1 MGETA
6 LVLLVLA
13 AALLLFASELIRL
26 DVAGLGIMLSLVALG
41 LLRPEQAFAGFAN
54 PALLTVAAMFV
65 ISAGLNRTGAVA
77 FVATRIIHHSHG
89 GQKRLLLLLMLTAAL
104 MSAFINN
111 TTVVV
116 IFIPV
121 VIALAQE
128 FNTSPSRLLL
138 PLSYASIFGGTC
150 TLIGTSTNLLV
161 SDLAAKHGQETFG
174 MFELAPMGL
183 ICVVVGTT
191 YMMTIGRKLLPD
203 RRPVSAA
210 MAGETRHEY
219 LTEVQV
225 RRGSSLVGKT
235 IGTSILDHHPDLVV
249 LQIVRGEQIIWP
261 PLDRAVIQ
269 PDDVLMIR
277 GDVQTLVTVH
287 GEGMVEILPELAR
300 GQIRFDPTA
309 ATLAE
314 VVILPNSPLVG
325 VRVGDARFR
334 RLYGV
339 TVMALQRRGAH
350 FREKITQMDLRPGDI
365 LLVYGDEGAV
375 DGLKGVDEFI
385 VLERPRPIH
394 AQRSRTVW
402 ALAILGGVVLLAS
415 LGITSIFMAAM
426 GGALLM
432 VLSGCLRAQDAYLA
446 MPAPWPWG
454 SPSRRRARR
463 SCWRGISSNTR
474 EPTVPMPFWPRSTC
488 SPCSPPSCCPTTPP
502 PSSSFPSPSQR
513 RRRWAWI
520 RGRSSWPRPS
530 RPRRP
535 FPPPSA
541 IRPTRWSTAPVATGS
556 SIFCAWDCPSTSPS
570 APSRSW
576 SSR

>member
-1 MGETA
+1 
-6 LVLLVLA
+6 
-13 AALLLFASELIRL
+13 
-26 DVAGLGIMLSLVALG
+26 
-41 LLRPEQAFAGFAN
+41 
-54 PALLTVAAMFV
+54 
-65 ISAGLNRTGAVA
+65 
-77 FVATRIIHHSHG
+77 
-89 GQKRLLLLLMLTAAL
+89 
-104 MSAFINN
+104 
-111 TTVVV
+111 
-116 IFIPV
+116 
-121 VIALAQE
+121 
-128 FNTSPSRLLL
+128 
-138 PLSYASIFGGTC
+138 
-150 TLIGTSTNLLV
+150 
-161 SDLAAKHGQETFG
+161 

-183 ICVVVGTT
+183 ICVAVGTL
-191 YMMTIGRKLLPD
+191 YMMTIGRRLVPD

-210 MAGETRHEY
+210 IAGETRHEY

-235 IGTSILDHHPDLVV
+235 IGASILDRHPDLVV

-261 PLDRAVIQ
+261 PLDRSVIQ

-277 GDVQTLVTVH
+277 GDVQTLISVH

-365 LLVYGDEGAV
+365 LLVYGDEAAV

-402 ALAILGGVVLLAS
+402 ALAILGGVVALAS

-426 GGALLM
+426 AGALLM
-432 VLSGCLRAQDAYLA
+432 VLCGCLRAQDAYLA
-446 MPAPWPWG
+446 IDFRILVLIAG
-454 SPSRRRARR
+454 ALALGLAIEETGTAELLAGRLFDLTRAH
-463 SCWRGISSNTR
+463 GPHAVLAAVYLLTMLTTEMLSNNAAAVLVF
-474 EPTVPMPFWPRSTC
+474 PIALSTA
-488 SPCSPPSCCPTTPP
+488 S
-502 PSSSFPSPSQR
+502 
-513 RRRWAWI
+513 AL
-520 RGRSSWPRPS
+520 GVDPRP
-530 RPRRP
+530 
-535 FPPPSA
+535 FIMATTFAASA
-541 IRPTRWSTAPVATGS
+541 SFSTPIGYQTNTLVYGTGGYRFVDFLRVGLPLNIVFGVIAVLIIPLIWS
-556 SIFCAWDCPSTSPS
+556 F
-570 APSRSW
+570 
-576 SSR
+576 